1 MTLREVAIF
10 RHNLFKI
17 SESFIAEQARH
28 LRRYR
33 PLFLGRLRYAETPA
47 GLESLALEDLAR
59 RSPMALVAWQLVTRD
74 TRPYRRLLGARRV
87 SLIHAHFGTNAV
99 YALPLARRLG
109 VPLVTTFHGHD
120 ATLSAPALLGSPEGV
135 YYRLLRD
142 RLAREGSVFLCTSA
156 FVRDRLL
163 ALGFPASRTR
173 VHYIGVDCEAIRR
186 REPTEETATILHVAR
201 LVAVKGTEYLIR
213 AFATVAA
220 RRPEVPLVVIG
231 AGPLERRLRRLA
243 ASLGLESRVRFLGA
257 RPHGEVLDWMR
268 KASMLVLPSVRTAS
282 GRVEGLGMVALEAAA
297 SGVAV
302 IGSRVGGIPEAVI
315 DGRTGFLVAE
325 RDVAAL
331 GRRML
336 DLLDDPALRHR
347 FGAEARAHV
356 EQHFDMR
363 RQTVELEDLYD
374 AVIRDAG

>member
-17 SESFIAEQARH
+17 SEPFIAEQARH

-74 TRPYRRLLGARRV
+74 TRPYRRLLGERRV
-87 SLIHAHFGTNAV
+87 GLIHAHFGTNAV

-243 ASLGLESRVRFLGA
+243 ASLGLGSRVRFLGA

>member
-59 RSPMALVAWQLVTRD
+59 RSPLPLVGWQMLTRD
-74 TRPYRRLLGARRV
+74 IRPYRRLLGARRV

-163 ALGFPASRTR
+163 ALGFPAARTR

-243 ASLGLESRVRFLGA
+243 ASLGLGSRVRFLGA

-297 SGVAV
+297 SGVPV